1 MAIRLIIISFVVLAL
16 DVYFFQA
23 VKTITQSISSDKRMI
38 VFGIYWMITAIS
50 LVFAFSFR
58 SMPEIGM
65 WKPFKLYGMSFVV
78 AILICKVLGL
88 LPLIF
93 DDIIRLANFVG
104 NVFAHGGDI
113 SVTTQGITRAKFLS
127 KMALIVAAVPMG
139 VFVYGMVKGAF
150 NYQIRRTK
158 LKLAGLPKGFVGLKI
173 LQISDLHLGS
183 FVSDSPLKTAV
194 ELIKDEQA
202 DLIFFTGD
210 LVNNKS
216 DEAEQ
221 FIDVLRGVSAPL
233 GVYSILGNHDYGDY
247 VQWPSMEAKQDN
259 LRRLIDIHGEMGWKV
274 LMNENVILEKEGDQ
288 LAVLGVEN
296 WGAKMR
302 FPKYGDLQ
310 KAYQGLEHVNN
321 KLLLSHDP
329 SHWKGEVTQQFK
341 DIDCTFSG
349 HTHGMQFGI
358 EIPGFKWS
366 PIQYVY
372 EQWAGLYWED
382 GQQIY
387 VNRGLGFL
395 GYMGRVG
402 ISPEISVFEL
412 ESA

>member
-1 MAIRLIIISFVVLAL
+1 
-16 DVYFFQA
+16 
-23 VKTITQSISSDKRMI
+23 
-38 VFGIYWMITAIS
+38 
-50 LVFAFSFR
+50 
-58 SMPEIGM
+58 
-65 WKPFKLYGMSFVV
+65 
-78 AILICKVLGL
+78 
-88 LPLIF
+88 
-93 DDIIRLANFVG
+93 
-104 NVFAHGGDI
+104 
-113 SVTTQGITRAKFLS
+113 

-139 VFVYGMVKGAF
+139 FFIYGMVRGAF

-158 LKLAGLPKGFVGLKI
+158 LKMNGLPKGFVGLKV

-183 FVSDSPLKTAV
+183 FVSQEPIKTAV
-194 ELIKDEQA
+194 EMINKEQA

-210 LVNNKS
+210 LVNNRS
-216 DEAEQ
+216 DEAEE
-221 FIDVLRGVSAPL
+221 FIEILKTVTAPM

-247 VQWPSMEAKQDN
+247 VEWPSQDAKREN
-259 LRRLIDIHGEMGWKV
+259 LQRLVNIHGEMGWKI
-274 LMNENVILEKEGDQ
+274 LLNENVILEKDGEK

-302 FPKYGDLQ
+302 FPKYGDLK
-310 KAYQGLEHVNN
+310 KAYQGTENIRT

-329 SHWKGEVTQQFK
+329 SHWRGEVTKDYK

-366 PIQYVY
+366 PVQYVY
-372 EQWAGLYWED
+372 EEWAGLYQEEE
-382 GQQIY
+382 QQIY

-412 ESA
+412 DTA